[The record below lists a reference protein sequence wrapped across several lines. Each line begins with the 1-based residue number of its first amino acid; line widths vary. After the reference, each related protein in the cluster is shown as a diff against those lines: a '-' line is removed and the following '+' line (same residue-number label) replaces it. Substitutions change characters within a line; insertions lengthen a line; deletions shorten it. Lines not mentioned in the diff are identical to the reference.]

1 MNKKGKLIVFEGIDG
16 SGKSTQTK
24 LLLNYLKDKR
34 YGVEKIDFPRHGE
47 KASVF
52 VDNYLLGKY
61 GTASEVGALRA
72 SIFYA
77 CDRYDAGFKIKEWIG
92 QGKMVIVDRYITSN
106 IGHQGGKIK
115 NKKKRSEFF
124 KWAMNLE
131 FGLFGIPRPDI
142 TILLKTNPEL
152 SVKLSGTTS
161 DKEKQKRIASY
172 LGKEK
177 KDIHEKD
184 SQHLKD
190 ALSSYLQ
197 FAKEYPKYMKVV
209 DCVEKGNLLPK
220 EAIHQKILKIVQN
233 VLK

>member
-1 MNKKGKLIVFEGIDG
+1 MNKKGQLIVFEGIDG

-24 LLLNYLKDKR
+24 MLLNYLKAK
-34 YGVEKIDFPRHGE
+34 GCLVEKIDFPRHGE

-61 GTASEVGALRA
+61 GTALEVGALRA

-77 CDRYDAGFKIKEWIG
+77 CDRYDAGFQIREWLSK
-92 QGKMVIVDRYITSN
+92 GKFVIIDRYITSN

-115 NKKKRSEFF
+115 NKKKRSQFF
-124 KWAMNLE
+124 KWAMDLE
-131 FGLFGIPRPDI
+131 FGLFEIPKPDI
-142 TILLKTNPEL
+142 TILLKTNPEISDRL
-152 SVKLSGTTS
+152 AGTTT

-184 SQHLKD
+184 KQHLKD

-197 FAKEYPKYMKVV
+197 FAKEYPSYIKVIE
-209 DCVEKGNLLPK
+209 CVKKGELLSK
-220 EAIHQKILKIVQN
+220 EEIHQKIISLIKN
-233 VLK
+233 